1 MVKKKITHTLLA
13 DTDTRTGMEAE
24 VIYYIYSV
32 KLKQWADIKWSWA
45 NHIAP
50 IYKSIEVKVLK
61 DH

>member
-1 MVKKKITHTLLA
+1 
-13 DTDTRTGMEAE
+13 MEAE

-32 KLKQWADIKWSWA
+32 KLKQRADIKWSWA

-61 DH
+61 DESSTDLQT

>member
-1 MVKKKITHTLLA
+1 
-13 DTDTRTGMEAE
+13 MEAE

-32 KLKQWADIKWSWA
+32 KLKQWADIKCSWA